1 MRLRDIETFHA
12 VMQTGS
18 ISAAARLLNVSQS
31 AVSQLLMRSE
41 DRLGFRLFERTRG
54 KLVATLEGRLL
65 YAEAQKAMDAVDLVQ
80 SLARNL
86 RVARSD
92 QVRVAATEPLAM
104 ALLPNVLSDLTSRF
118 PGLKISLRV
127 LHRRELVR
135 ELLSQNIDLG
145 FMFEPAAHPA
155 ISTRALGETYFT
167 LAVGQREFQDFAAA
181 YESKAVPLEFLNGR
195 SMVTLPWDL
204 PPGSLLFQ
212 AFQSTNIEIRSEF
225 HVHTSYLAIAMV
237 QANGGCA
244 MVDGVS
250 AVSSAQQEM
259 HLFDTSPQIPIRVG
273 AVWSE
278 SKEQSALTGIIC
290 DCVSHQ
296 LDVVNR
302 ELRAAQSSN
311 PHSEGG
317 HEMILNKR
325 PSRDRTS
332 KLPSLS
338 KGVLS

>member
-12 VMQTGS
+12 VMQTGT

-31 AVSQLLMRSE
+31 AVSQLLMRAE

-92 QVRVAATEPLAM
+92 QVRVAATDPLAM
-104 ALLPNVLSDLTSRF
+104 ALLPNVLSELASRF
-118 PGLKISLRV
+118 PGLKINLRV

-155 ISTRALGETYFT
+155 ISTRFLGATHFT
-167 LAVGQREFQDFAAA
+167 LAVGDTEARELNAI
-181 YESKAVPLEFLNGR
+181 YNGNAVPLDFLTSR
-195 SMVTLPWDL
+195 SIVALPWDL
-204 PPGSLLFQ
+204 PPGSLLLE
-212 AFQSTNIEIRSEF
+212 ALKSANIEIRSEF
-225 HVHTSYLAIAMV
+225 DVHTSYLALAMV
-237 QANGGCA
+237 RANGGYA
-244 MVDGVS
+244 MVDGIS
-250 AVSSAQQEM
+250 AAS
-259 HLFDTSPQIPIRVG
+259 SPQSEMQLFETTPQISIRIG

-278 SKEQSALTGIIC
+278 SREQSALAGIIC
-290 DCVSHQ
+290 DSVSHQ
-296 LDVVNR
+296 LDALNR
-302 ELRAAQSSN
+302 APREAKG
-311 PHSEGG
+311 PHS
-317 HEMILNKR
+317 L
-325 PSRDRTS
+325 STAART
-332 KLPSLS
+332 
-338 KGVLS
+338 

>member
-1 MRLRDIETFHA
+1 MRLRDIETFSA

-31 AVSQLLMRSE
+31 AVSQLLIRAE
-41 DRLGFRLFERTRG
+41 GRLGFRLFERIRG

-80 SLARNL
+80 ALARNL

-92 QVRVAATEPLAM
+92 QVRVAATDPLAM
-104 ALLPNVLSDLTSRF
+104 ALLPNVLSELASRF
-118 PGLKISLRV
+118 PGLKINLRV
-127 LHRRELVR
+127 LHRRELIR

-155 ISTRALGETYFT
+155 ISTRLLGATHFT
-167 LAVGQREFQDFAAA
+167 LAVGETEFREMAAA
-181 YESKAVPLEFLNGR
+181 YNSKAVPLDFLDGR
-195 SMVTLPWDL
+195 TIVTLPWDL

-212 AFQSTNIEIRSEF
+212 AFKSANIEIQSEF
-225 HVHTSYLAIAMV
+225 DVHTSYLAIAMV
-237 QANGGCA
+237 QANGGYA

-250 AVSSAQQEM
+250 AVSSAQSGM
-259 HLFDTSPQIPIRVG
+259 HLFDTSPQIPIRIG

-278 SKEQSALTGIIC
+278 SREQSALTGIIC

-296 LDVVNR
+296 LDVLNR
-302 ELRAAQSSN
+302 ELRGAQSSN
-311 PHSEGG
+311 LPSERR
-317 HEMILNKR
+317 HEMIFSEK
-325 PSRDRTS
+325 PSKDS
-332 KLPSLS
+332 FSS
-338 KGVLS
+338 CSASAKGR

>member
-31 AVSQLLMRSE
+31 AVSQMLMRAE
-41 DRLGFRLFERTRG
+41 DRLGFRLFDRTRG

-92 QVRVAATEPLAM
+92 QVRIAATDPLAM
-104 ALLPNVLSDLTSRF
+104 ALLPNVLSDLASRF
-118 PGLKISLRV
+118 PGLRISLRV

-155 ISTRALGETYFT
+155 ISTRALGQTYFT
-167 LAVGQREFQDFAAA
+167 LAVGETEYQDVAAV
-181 YESKAVPLEFLNGR
+181 YKSKAVPLEFLNGR
-195 SMVTLPWDL
+195 PMVTLPWDL
-204 PPGSLLFQ
+204 PPGSLLFPS
-212 AFQSTNIEIRSEF
+212 FQSAKIEIRPQF
-225 HVHTSYLAIAMV
+225 DVHTSYLAIAMV
-237 QANGGCA
+237 RANGGYA

-250 AVSSAQQEM
+250 AVSPTQSGM
-259 HLFDTSPQIPIRVG
+259 HLFDTSPQIPIRIG

-278 SKEQSALTGIIC
+278 SKEQSALAGIIC
-290 DCVSHQ
+290 DCVSQQ
-296 LDVVNR
+296 LDVLNR
-302 ELRAAQSSN
+302 ALRAAQGSN
-311 PHSEGG
+311 PQSGRQHAYE
-317 HEMILNKR
+317 LQ
-325 PSRDRTS
+325 
-332 KLPSLS
+332 
-338 KGVLS
+338 